1 MARVKGGPKHA
12 RKRKRILKRASGFV
26 GQPGSN
32 YRSAL
37 EFTRRADRFAY
48 EHRKVK
54 KRLFRELWIVR
65 LSAALRARGIN
76 YSRFIPALLE
86 AGVELNRKMLSDLAI
101 VDIKTFDAIVEKV
114 RPFVK
119 TPVKKVAQAA

>member
-12 RKRKRILKRASGFV
+12 RKRKKILKRASGFV
-26 GQPGSN
+26 GQPGGN

-54 KRLFRELWIVR
+54 KRLFRELWITR
-65 LSAALRARGIN
+65 LNAALKLRDLK
-76 YSRFIPALLE
+76 YSKFIPALLE
-86 AGVELNRKMLSDLAI
+86 AGIELNRKMLSELAI
-101 VDIKTFDAIVEKV
+101 ADPAAFDAIVEKV
-114 RPFVK
+114 KPFIK
-119 TPVKKVAQAA
+119 SPTKQAA